1 MLLIFTSISGKIG
14 KKFIKNTDRIRLNT
28 VNRRILNNNQKRY
41 RKKMVSARSKGPDSH
56 YGLAEPLMDTIDE
69 DELQEKKN
77 TFIQYLHTVD
87 TKQIEIDTR
96 DQNLNPNWFQERKI
110 RLTASRFG
118 EICKMRPNTSCKTKV
133 HSILYKSPVT
143 SKQMTYG
150 HNMEHEARQK
160 LKEIIKLDVQLC
172 GLVIDTIFPYLAA
185 SPGYFLL
192 LT

>member
-1 MLLIFTSISGKIG
+1 
-14 KKFIKNTDRIRLNT
+14 
-28 VNRRILNNNQKRY
+28 
-41 RKKMVSARSKGPDSH
+41 MVSARSKGPDSH

-77 TFIQYLHTVD
+77 TFIQYLNTVD
-87 TKQIEIDTR
+87 TKQVEINTR

-133 HSILYKSPVT
+133 HNILYKPPVT

-150 HNMEHEARQK
+150 HNMELEARQK
-160 LKEIIKLDVQLC
+160 LEEIIKLDVELC
-172 GLVIDTIFPYLAA
+172 GLVIDTSFPYLAA

-192 LT
+192 LTMS